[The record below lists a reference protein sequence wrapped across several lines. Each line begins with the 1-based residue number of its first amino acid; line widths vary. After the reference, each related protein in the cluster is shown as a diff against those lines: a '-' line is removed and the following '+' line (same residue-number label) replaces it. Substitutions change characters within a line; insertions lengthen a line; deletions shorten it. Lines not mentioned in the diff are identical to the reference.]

1 MLGKT
6 HMAVGIATTL
16 AVLPPENTRQ
26 LLLEV
31 GAGAV
36 GALISDIDVGTS
48 ESHRDA
54 DKITYL
60 TLGVIAAVIAL
71 DHFMNTGIVFRI
83 RQSAGTMK
91 LILGILMFVGICAY
105 GKEQPHR
112 SFMHSF
118 LALFLLE
125 ISIGIIYP
133 AFMWSFGV
141 GCLADLA
148 SDIFNRRKVRLLYP
162 IPGGFSLGLF
172 SAKGAAN
179 SIFLWVACAV
189 IVVELIKFVF

>member
-16 AVLPPENTRQ
+16 AVIPPENTRQ

-54 DKITYL
+54 DVITYL
-60 TLGVIAAVIAL
+60 TLGVVAVVIAL

-83 RQSAGTMK
+83 KQSEGWFRI
-91 LILGILMFVGICAY
+91 ILGILMFVVICAY
-105 GKEQPHR
+105 GK
-112 SFMHSF
+112 
-118 LALFLLE
+118 
-125 ISIGIIYP
+125 
-133 AFMWSFGV
+133 
-141 GCLADLA
+141 
-148 SDIFNRRKVRLLYP
+148 
-162 IPGGFSLGLF
+162 
-172 SAKGAAN
+172 
-179 SIFLWVACAV
+179 
-189 IVVELIKFVF
+189 

>member
-6 HMAVGIATTL
+6 HLAVGIATTL
-16 AVLPPENTRQ
+16 AVLPPENPRQ
-26 LLLEV
+26 LLLEA

-48 ESHRDA
+48 DSHRDA
-54 DKITYL
+54 DRMTYL
-60 TLGVIAAVIAL
+60 TIGVLAVVVAL
-71 DHFMNTGIVFRI
+71 DHFCGMGIVQQIRQRESLFRI
-83 RQSAGTMK
+83 
-91 LILGILMFVGICAY
+91 ILGILIFVGICAY

-125 ISIGIIYP
+125 VSIWIVYP
-133 AFMWSFGV
+133 AFMIPFGV
-141 GCLADLA
+141 GFLSHLV
-148 SDIFNRRKVRLLYP
+148 SDIFNRRKVQLLYP
-162 IPGGFSLGLF
+162 IPGGISLGLF

-179 SIFLWVACAV
+179 SIFFTIASIV
-189 IVVELIKFVF
+189 IAIELVRFVL

>member
-133 AFMWSFGV
+133 AFMWSFGI
-141 GCLADLA
+141 GFLSHLA

>member
-91 LILGILMFVGICAY
+91 LILGILMFVGIGAY
-105 GKEQPHR
+105 GKGQPHR
-112 SFMHSF
+112 FPLVLYIRHSCGRLVSVF
-118 LALFLLE
+118 CRILRQTF
-125 ISIGIIYP
+125 SID
-133 AFMWSFGV
+133 ARFVCCTRF
-141 GCLADLA
+141 
-148 SDIFNRRKVRLLYP
+148 R
-162 IPGGFSLGLF
+162 
-172 SAKGAAN
+172 
-179 SIFLWVACAV
+179 AV
-189 IVVELIKFVF
+189 SV

>member
-16 AVLPPENTRQ
+16 AVIPPENTRQ

-54 DKITYL
+54 DVITYL
-60 TLGVIAAVIAL
+60 TLGVVAVVIAL

-83 RQSAGTMK
+83 KQSEGWFRI
-91 LILGILMFVGICAY
+91 ILGILMFVGICAY

-133 AFMWSFGV
+133 AFIWPFAV
-141 GCLADLA
+141 GFLSHLA
-148 SDIFNRRKVRLLYP
+148 SDILNRRKVRLLYP
-162 IPGGFSLGLF
+162 IPGGISLGLF
-172 SAKGAAN
+172 SAKGVAN
-179 SIFLWVACAV
+179 SIFLWIGCAV
-189 IVVELIKFVF
+189 IVVEVVKFVI

>member
-1 MLGKT
+1 
-6 HMAVGIATTL
+6 MAVGIATTL

-91 LILGILMFVGICAY
+91 LILGILMFVGICAS
-105 GKEQPHR
+105 KLNI
-112 SFMHSF
+112 M
-118 LALFLLE
+118 
-125 ISIGIIYP
+125 
-133 AFMWSFGV
+133 
-141 GCLADLA
+141 
-148 SDIFNRRKVRLLYP
+148 
-162 IPGGFSLGLF
+162 
-172 SAKGAAN
+172 
-179 SIFLWVACAV
+179 
-189 IVVELIKFVF
+189 

>member
-133 AFMWSFGV
+133 AFMWSFGI
-141 GCLADLA
+141 GFLSHLA

-179 SIFLWVACAV
+179 SIFVWVACAV

>member
-125 ISIGIIYP
+125 ISIGIIYL
-133 AFMWSFGV
+133 AFMWPFGI
-141 GCLADLA
+141 GFLSHLA

>member
-1 MLGKT
+1 
-6 HMAVGIATTL
+6 
-16 AVLPPENTRQ
+16 
-26 LLLEV
+26 
-31 GAGAV
+31 
-36 GALISDIDVGTS
+36 
-48 ESHRDA
+48 
-54 DKITYL
+54 
-60 TLGVIAAVIAL
+60 
-71 DHFMNTGIVFRI
+71 MNTGIVFRI

-133 AFMWSFGV
+133 AFMWSFGI
-141 GCLADLA
+141 GFLSHLA